1 MMYTHVTLE
10 LQGRKILKGV
20 SGNSSSFTAIMGPS
34 GAGKSTLMNILA
46 GRLQGNGTN
55 VVEGD
60 VFYNGKQVDPK
71 TFASN
76 IAYVMQEDAIKAT
89 TTPREA
95 FHFSAALRLGN
106 TVTEE
111 ERNKRV
117 NALIEEL
124 RLQKCADM
132 MVGDARLRIPGI
144 SGGERKRTAIGV
156 ELISNPSI
164 VFLDEPTSGLDSF
177 AAHRVVTVLN
187 RLAEKGRTVLCT

>member
-1 MMYTHVTLE
+1 MTYTHVTLE

-95 FHFSAALRLGN
+95 FHFSAVLRLGN